1 MFPEPKLNKLEPPN
15 RNRILYFTLKT
26 QFKLIKFMK
35 ETLEGHFCGADDEH
49 NIDYPK
55 KTTLFEFAKQLNA
68 TAEQKGKVEDKNG
81 EKHFSV
87 STYHDMIDDVSQKLK
102 IGFEQYIMAKE
113 GEINKLKKEL
123 AKEKSISDSLLSNN
137 LQLVQNLDEAKEEN
151 KVLSQSLDKVQAGYR
166 QLSHSLREVQSEN
179 KQLAQKLDKVQSEKQ
194 QLAHDSEA
202 TQAENRQLAYK
213 LYQAQESNKLLA
225 KNSEDILKANQQL
238 AQKLDEA
245 QTENQQLAHDLGEA
259 QTKSKEL
266 ARGQGEALAEC
277 SMLEYKL
284 EEAQAENQKLSKKL
298 DDARFDIGRQN
309 IAIGHLKKKAERKDD
324 AMQADTSEVKEKIA
338 REMIDSGIRFVKDMK
353 TAIDD
358 SQTFKCMGLLN
369 HMTDDCFGKHE
380 PIHRELKDMIQG
392 IFGSREQVAKE
403 QNEPRPNNIR
413 VEKGGVYNAEVHH
426 QDIHPKVDKRDSLP
440 EADLPGSL
448 PEADLMDSLPRHKRR
463 RFRLEGEDYE

>member
-1 MFPEPKLNKLEPPN
+1 
-15 RNRILYFTLKT
+15 
-26 QFKLIKFMK
+26 MK

-49 NIDYPK
+49 YFVYPK
-55 KTTLFEFAKQLNA
+55 EKTLSDLYKKKNT
-68 TAEQKGKVEDKNG
+68 TAEKQKEKLEDEEGK
-81 EKHFSV
+81 KHSSV
-87 STYHDMIDDVSQKLK
+87 CTYIDMINDASQKLK
-102 IGFEQYIMAKE
+102 IGFEQYLKAKE
-113 GEINKLKKEL
+113 DEISKLKKEL

-137 LQLVQNLDEAKEEN
+137 LQLVLDLDEAKKEN
-151 KVLSQSLDKVQAGYR
+151 KQQALKLDKVQ
-166 QLSHSLREVQSEN
+166 SE
-179 KQLAQKLDKVQSEKQ
+179 KLQLAQSLDKVQSEKQ
-194 QLAHDSEA
+194 QLEHRLREVQSEKQQLAHDLEA

-213 LYQAQESNKLLA
+213 LYQAQESNKQLA
-225 KNSEDILKANQQL
+225 QNREDILKVNQQL
-238 AQKLDEA
+238 AQQLDEV

-380 PIHRELKDMIQG
+380 SIHRELKDMIQG

-403 QNEPRPNNIR
+403 QNEPRPNNVT

-426 QDIHPKVDKRDSLP
+426 QDIHHEVDQRDFLLKADHPLSLSEVDKAFSL
-440 EADLPGSL
+440 S
-448 PEADLMDSLPRHKRR
+448 RYKRKR
-463 RFRLEGEDYE
+463 LGLEGDDYEWR

>member
-1 MFPEPKLNKLEPPN
+1 MREVFEGDHSLN
-15 RNRILYFTLKT
+15 Y
-26 QFKLIKFMK
+26 
-35 ETLEGHFCGADDEH
+35 GADDEH
-49 NIDYPK
+49 YIVYPK
-55 KTTLFEFAKQLNA
+55 VKILSELYKKKNT
-68 TAEQKGKVEDKNG
+68 TAEKQKEKVEDEKG
-81 EKHFSV
+81 EKQVSV

-113 GEINKLKKEL
+113 GEISKLKKEL

-137 LQLVQNLDEAKEEN
+137 LQLVQDLDEAKEEN
-151 KVLSQSLDKVQAGYR
+151 KDLSQSLDKVQAGYR
-166 QLSHSLREVQSEN
+166 QLSHSLREVQSEKQQLTQNLDEVKAKN
-179 KQLAQKLDKVQSEKQ
+179 KQLT
-194 QLAHDSEA
+194 HDSEA

-213 LYQAQESNKLLA
+213 LYQAQESNK
-225 KNSEDILKANQQL
+225 QL
-238 AQKLDEA
+238 AQNLNQAQKSKSQLAHDLDEA

-259 QTKSKEL
+259 QTKNKEL
-266 ARGQGEALAEC
+266 ARGQGEAMAEC

-298 DDARFDIGRQN
+298 DEARDEISCKDITIRRMR
-309 IAIGHLKKKAERKDD
+309 KDAERKDT
-324 AMQADTSEVKEKIA
+324 AMQVDVSEVKEAFA

-358 SQTFKCMGLLN
+358 SQTFKCMGLLTR
-369 HMTDDCFGKHE
+369 MTDDCFGKHE
-380 PIHRELKDMIQG
+380 AIHSELKDMIQG

-403 QNEPRPNNIR
+403 QNEPRPNNVT

-448 PEADLMDSLPRHKRR
+448 PEADLMDSLPRYKRR
-463 RFRLEGEDYE
+463 RFRLEGDDYEWR

>member
-1 MFPEPKLNKLEPPN
+1 MREVFEGDHSLN
-15 RNRILYFTLKT
+15 Y
-26 QFKLIKFMK
+26 
-35 ETLEGHFCGADDEH
+35 GADDEH
-49 NIDYPK
+49 YIVYPK
-55 KTTLFEFAKQLNA
+55 EKTLFEFAKQLNA
-68 TAEQKGKVEDKNG
+68 TAEQKEKGEDEKG
-81 EKHFSV
+81 EKQISV
-87 STYHDMIDDVSQKLK
+87 STYLGMIDDVSQKLK

-113 GEINKLKKEL
+113 EEIRKLNEKL
-123 AKEKSISDSLLSNN
+123 ASKQRISDSLISENQ
-137 LQLVQNLDEAKEEN
+137 QLVQNLDEAK
-151 KVLSQSLDKVQAGYR
+151 K
-166 QLSHSLREVQSEN
+166 EN
-179 KQLAQKLDKVQSEKQ
+179 KQLARKLDKVQSEKQ
-194 QLAHDSEA
+194 QLAHDLEA

-298 DDARFDIGRQN
+298 DEARDEISCKDITIRRM
-309 IAIGHLKKKAERKDD
+309 KKDAERKDT
-324 AMQADTSEVKEKIA
+324 AMQADTSEVKEKFA

-426 QDIHPKVDKRDSLP
+426 QDIHHEVDQPDFLPKGYQR
-440 EADLPGSL
+440 GSL
-448 PEADLMDSLPRHKRR
+448 PEVDQLDSLPRYKRKR
-463 RFRLEGEDYE
+463 LGLEGEDYEWK

>member
-1 MFPEPKLNKLEPPN
+1 
-15 RNRILYFTLKT
+15 
-26 QFKLIKFMK
+26 MK

-49 NIDYPK
+49 NIVYPK
-55 KTTLFEFAKQLNA
+55 KKTLLELLKQENPAL
-68 TAEQKGKVEDKNG
+68 ERPVKVDKN
-81 EKHFSV
+81 EKKHFSV
-87 STYHDMIDDVSQKLK
+87 STYIDMIDDVSQKLK
-102 IGFEQYIMAKE
+102 IGFEQYKKAKE
-113 GEINKLKKEL
+113 EEIRKLKNEL
-123 AKEKSISDSLLSNN
+123 AAEKLFSDGVHKEN
-137 LQLVQNLDEAKEEN
+137 QMLVQNLHKAKAENQQLTQNLDEVKAK
-151 KVLSQSLDKVQAGYR
+151 
-166 QLSHSLREVQSEN
+166 N
-179 KQLAQKLDKVQSEKQ
+179 KQLT
-194 QLAHDSEA
+194 HDSEA

-213 LYQAQESNKLLA
+213 LYQAQESNK
-225 KNSEDILKANQQL
+225 QL
-238 AQKLDEA
+238 AQKLDEV
-245 QTENQQLAHDLGEA
+245 QTENKLLAHDLDEA
-259 QTKSKEL
+259 QKANRHFAHDLDEAQKKNKEL
-266 ARGQGEALAEC
+266 AQGQGEAMAEC

-380 PIHRELKDMIQG
+380 SIHRELKDMIQG

-403 QNEPRPNNIR
+403 QNEPRSNNVT

-426 QDIHPKVDKRDSLP
+426 QDIHHEVDQPDFLPKGYHPLSLSEVDQLI
-440 EADLPGSL
+440 
-448 PEADLMDSLPRHKRR
+448 SLPRHKRKR
-463 RFRLEGEDYE
+463 LGLEGEDYEWR

>member
-1 MFPEPKLNKLEPPN
+1 
-15 RNRILYFTLKT
+15 
-26 QFKLIKFMK
+26 
-35 ETLEGHFCGADDEH
+35 
-49 NIDYPK
+49 
-55 KTTLFEFAKQLNA
+55 
-68 TAEQKGKVEDKNG
+68 
-81 EKHFSV
+81 
-87 STYHDMIDDVSQKLK
+87 MIDDVSQKLK
-102 IGFEQYIMAKE
+102 IGFGQYIMAKE
-113 GEINKLKKEL
+113 EEIRKLNEKL
-123 AKEKSISDSLLSNN
+123 ASKQRISDSLISENQ
-137 LQLVQNLDEAKEEN
+137 QLVQNLDEAK
-151 KVLSQSLDKVQAGYR
+151 K
-166 QLSHSLREVQSEN
+166 EN
-179 KQLAQKLDKVQSEKQ
+179 KQLARKLDKVQSEKQ
-194 QLAHDSEA
+194 QLAHDLEA

-266 ARGQGEALAEC
+266 AQGQGEAMAEC

-298 DDARFDIGRQN
+298 DEARDEISCKDITIRRM
-309 IAIGHLKKKAERKDD
+309 KKDAERKDT

-380 PIHRELKDMIQG
+380 SIHRELKDMIQG

-426 QDIHPKVDKRDSLP
+426 QDIHHEVDQPDFLPKGYHPLSLSEVDQLI
-440 EADLPGSL
+440 
-448 PEADLMDSLPRHKRR
+448 SLPRHKRKR
-463 RFRLEGEDYE
+463 LGLEGEDYE

>member
-1 MFPEPKLNKLEPPN
+1 MREVFEGDHSLN
-15 RNRILYFTLKT
+15 Y
-26 QFKLIKFMK
+26 
-35 ETLEGHFCGADDEH
+35 GADDEH
-49 NIDYPK
+49 YFVYPK
-55 KTTLFEFAKQLNA
+55 EKTLFEFAKQLNA
-68 TAEQKGKVEDKNG
+68 TAEQKEKGEDEKG
-81 EKHFSV
+81 EKQISV
-87 STYHDMIDDVSQKLK
+87 STYLGMIDDVSQKLK

-113 GEINKLKKEL
+113 EEIRKLNEKL
-123 AKEKSISDSLLSNN
+123 ASKQRISDSLISENQ
-137 LQLVQNLDEAKEEN
+137 QLVQNLDEAK
-151 KVLSQSLDKVQAGYR
+151 K
-166 QLSHSLREVQSEN
+166 EN
-179 KQLAQKLDKVQSEKQ
+179 KQLARKLDKVQSEKQ
-194 QLAHDSEA
+194 QLAHDLEA

-380 PIHRELKDMIQG
+380 SIHRELKDMIQG

-403 QNEPRPNNIR
+403 QNEPRPNN
-413 VEKGGVYNAEVHH
+413 VTVKKGGVYVAEVHH
-426 QDIHPKVDKRDSLP
+426 QNIHPKVDKRDSLP

-463 RFRLEGEDYE
+463 RFRLEGEDYEWK

>member
-1 MFPEPKLNKLEPPN
+1 
-15 RNRILYFTLKT
+15 
-26 QFKLIKFMK
+26 MK

-49 NIDYPK
+49 YFVYPK
-55 KTTLFEFAKQLNA
+55 EKTLSDLYKKKNT
-68 TAEQKGKVEDKNG
+68 TAEKQKEKVEDEEGK
-81 EKHFSV
+81 KHSSV
-87 STYHDMIDDVSQKLK
+87 CTYIDMINDTSQKLK
-102 IGFEQYIMAKE
+102 IGFELYLKAKE
-113 GEINKLKKEL
+113 DEISKLKKEL

-137 LQLVQNLDEAKEEN
+137 LQLVLDLDEAKKEN
-151 KVLSQSLDKVQAGYR
+151 KQQALKLDKVQ
-166 QLSHSLREVQSEN
+166 SE
-179 KQLAQKLDKVQSEKQ
+179 KLQLAQSLDKVQSEKQ
-194 QLAHDSEA
+194 QLEHRLREVQSEKQQLAHDLEA

-213 LYQAQESNKLLA
+213 LYQAQESNKQLA
-225 KNSEDILKANQQL
+225 QNREDILKANQQL
-238 AQKLDEA
+238 AQQLDEV

-266 ARGQGEALAEC
+266 ARGQGEAMAEC
-277 SMLEYKL
+277 SMLEFKL

-298 DDARFDIGRQN
+298 DEARDEISCKDITIRRM
-309 IAIGHLKKKAERKDD
+309 KKDAERKDT

-380 PIHRELKDMIQG
+380 SIHRELKDMIQG

-403 QNEPRPNNIR
+403 QNEPRPNNVT

-426 QDIHPKVDKRDSLP
+426 QDIHHEVDQRDFLLKADHPLSLSEVDKAFSL
-440 EADLPGSL
+440 S
-448 PEADLMDSLPRHKRR
+448 RYKRKR
-463 RFRLEGEDYE
+463 LGLEGDDYEWR

>member
-1 MFPEPKLNKLEPPN
+1 
-15 RNRILYFTLKT
+15 
-26 QFKLIKFMK
+26 MK

-49 NIDYPK
+49 YIVYPK
-55 KTTLFEFAKQLNA
+55 EKTLSDLYKKKNT
-68 TAEQKGKVEDKNG
+68 TAEKQKEKVEDEEGK
-81 EKHFSV
+81 KHSSV
-87 STYHDMIDDVSQKLK
+87 CTYIDMINDASQKLK
-102 IGFEQYIMAKE
+102 IGFEQYLKAKE
-113 GEINKLKKEL
+113 GEINKLKNEL
-123 AKEKSISDSLLSNN
+123 AAEKLFSDGVHKEN
-137 LQLVQNLDEAKEEN
+137 QMLVQNLHKAKAENQQLAQNLDEVKAK
-151 KVLSQSLDKVQAGYR
+151 
-166 QLSHSLREVQSEN
+166 N
-179 KQLAQKLDKVQSEKQ
+179 KQLA
-194 QLAHDSEA
+194 HDLEA

-213 LYQAQESNKLLA
+213 LYQAQESNKLLV
-225 KNSEDILKANQQL
+225 KNSEDILKA
-238 AQKLDEA
+238 
-245 QTENQQLAHDLGEA
+245 NQQLAHDLGEA

-380 PIHRELKDMIQG
+380 SIHRELKDMIQG

-403 QNEPRPNNIR
+403 QNEPRSNNVT

-426 QDIHPKVDKRDSLP
+426 QDIHHEVDQRDFLLKADHPLSLSEVDKAFSL
-440 EADLPGSL
+440 S
-448 PEADLMDSLPRHKRR
+448 RYKRKR
-463 RFRLEGEDYE
+463 LGLEGEDYEWK

>member
-1 MFPEPKLNKLEPPN
+1 MREVFEGDHSLN
-15 RNRILYFTLKT
+15 Y
-26 QFKLIKFMK
+26 
-35 ETLEGHFCGADDEH
+35 GADDEH
-49 NIDYPK
+49 YIVYPK
-55 KTTLFEFAKQLNA
+55 VKTLYELCKEKNTTAKM
-68 TAEQKGKVEDKNG
+68 QKEKVEDEKG
-81 EKHFSV
+81 EKQISV
-87 STYHDMIDDVSQKLK
+87 STYLGMIDDVSQKLK
-102 IGFEQYIMAKE
+102 IGFEQYKKAKE
-113 GEINKLKKEL
+113 EEIRKLKNEL
-123 AKEKSISDSLLSNN
+123 AAEKLFSDGVHKEN
-137 LQLVQNLDEAKEEN
+137 QMLVQNLHKAKAENQQLTQNLDEVKAK
-151 KVLSQSLDKVQAGYR
+151 
-166 QLSHSLREVQSEN
+166 N
-179 KQLAQKLDKVQSEKQ
+179 KQLT
-194 QLAHDSEA
+194 HDSEA

-213 LYQAQESNKLLA
+213 LYQAQESNKQLTQNL
-225 KNSEDILKANQQL
+225 NQAQKSKSQL
-238 AQKLDEA
+238 AHDLDEA
-245 QTENQQLAHDLGEA
+245 QKANQQLAHDLGEA

-298 DDARFDIGRQN
+298 DEARFDIGRQN

-380 PIHRELKDMIQG
+380 SIHRELKDMIQG

-403 QNEPRPNNIR
+403 QNEPRPNNVT

-426 QDIHPKVDKRDSLP
+426 QDIHHEVDQPDFLPKGYHPLSLSEVDQLI
-440 EADLPGSL
+440 
-448 PEADLMDSLPRHKRR
+448 SLPRHKRR
-463 RFRLEGEDYE
+463 RFRLEGEDYEWK

>member
-1 MFPEPKLNKLEPPN
+1 
-15 RNRILYFTLKT
+15 
-26 QFKLIKFMK
+26 MK

-49 NIDYPK
+49 YFVYPK
-55 KTTLFEFAKQLNA
+55 EKTPFELYKKKNT
-68 TAEQKGKVEDKNG
+68 TAEKQKEKVEDKNG
-81 EKHFSV
+81 QKQVSV

-166 QLSHSLREVQSEN
+166 QLSHSLREVQSEKQQLTQNLDEVKAKN
-179 KQLAQKLDKVQSEKQ
+179 KQLT
-194 QLAHDSEA
+194 HDSEA

-213 LYQAQESNKLLA
+213 LYQAQESNKQLEQNREDLL
-225 KNSEDILKANQQL
+225 NANQQL
-238 AQKLDEA
+238 AQKLDKV

-266 ARGQGEALAEC
+266 AQGQGEAMAEC

-298 DDARFDIGRQN
+298 DEARDEISSQD
-309 IAIGHLKKKAERKDD
+309 IAIRRMKKDAERKDT
-324 AMQADTSEVKEKIA
+324 AMQVDVSEVKEAFA

-380 PIHRELKDMIQG
+380 SIHRELKDMIQG

-426 QDIHPKVDKRDSLP
+426 QDIHHEVDQPDFLPKGYHPLSLP
-440 EADLPGSL
+440 EVDLK
-448 PEADLMDSLPRHKRR
+448 DSLSRYKRKR
-463 RFRLEGEDYE
+463 LGLEGEDYEWK

>member
-1 MFPEPKLNKLEPPN
+1 MNVFFD
-15 RNRILYFTLKT
+15 RDHSLYY
-26 QFKLIKFMK
+26 
-35 ETLEGHFCGADDEH
+35 GADEEQESY
-49 NIDYPK
+49 I
-55 KTTLFEFAKQLNA
+55 TRGLSG
-68 TAEQKGKVEDKNG
+68 AELANLENPALERKVKVDKNG
-81 EKHFSV
+81 KKHFSV
-87 STYHDMIDDVSQKLK
+87 STYIDMIDDVSQKLK
-102 IGFEQYIMAKE
+102 IGFEQYKKAKE
-113 GEINKLKKEL
+113 EEIRKLKNEL
-123 AKEKSISDSLLSNN
+123 AAEKLFSDGVHKEN
-137 LQLVQNLDEAKEEN
+137 QMLVQNLHKAKAENQQLTQNLDEVKAK
-151 KVLSQSLDKVQAGYR
+151 
-166 QLSHSLREVQSEN
+166 N
-179 KQLAQKLDKVQSEKQ
+179 KQLT
-194 QLAHDSEA
+194 HDSEA

-213 LYQAQESNKLLA
+213 LYQAQKSK
-225 KNSEDILKANQQL
+225 SQL
-238 AQKLDEA
+238 AHDLDEA
-245 QTENQQLAHDLGEA
+245 QKANQQLAHDLGEA

-298 DDARFDIGRQN
+298 DEARDEISCKDITIRRM
-309 IAIGHLKKKAERKDD
+309 KKDAERKAA
-324 AMQADTSEVKEKIA
+324 AMQVDISEVKEEFA

-426 QDIHPKVDKRDSLP
+426 QDIHHEVDQPDFLPKGYHPLSLSEVDQLI
-440 EADLPGSL
+440 
-448 PEADLMDSLPRHKRR
+448 SLPRHKRKR
-463 RFRLEGEDYE
+463 LGLEGEDYEWK

>member
-35 ETLEGHFCGADDEH
+35 EAFEGDHSLYYGADDEQESY
-49 NIDYPK
+49 I
-55 KTTLFEFAKQLNA
+55 TRGLSEAELLNR
-68 TAEQKGKVEDKNG
+68 ERSVLERYLKVKDKNG
-81 EKHFSV
+81 KKQVSA
-87 STYHDMIDDVSQKLK
+87 STYIGMIDDVSQQLK
-102 IGFEQYIMAKE
+102 IGFEQSIKAKE
-113 GEINKLKKEL
+113 DEIRKLKKEL
-123 AKEKSISDSLLSNN
+123 AAEKSISDGVHKEN
-137 LQLVQNLDEAKEEN
+137 QMLVQNLDKAKAE
-151 KVLSQSLDKVQAGYR
+151 KQ
-166 QLSHSLREVQSEN
+166 
-179 KQLAQKLDKVQSEKQ
+179 QLAQKLDKVQSEKQ
-194 QLAHDSEA
+194 QLAHDLEA

-213 LYQAQESNKLLA
+213 LYQAQESNKQLA

-426 QDIHPKVDKRDSLP
+426 QDIHPKVDLPDSLP
-440 EADLPGSL
+440 DG
-448 PEADLMDSLPRHKRR
+448 DMKDFLPRHKRKR
-463 RFRLEGEDYE
+463 LGLEGEDYEWK